1 MAPRFVETYAA
12 MHPSPMTSGLQWME
26 DARGELAF
34 LSSRRN
40 LTFWME
46 YLENQWVE
54 ARNWSY
60 SNFSVAAVS
69 FEGAPAP
76 PSLTVQLLVVGILL
90 GVLQCL
96 AVGCHRRHILN
107 RYAQSKKI

>member
-1 MAPRFVETYAA
+1 
-12 MHPSPMTSGLQWME
+12 MHPSPMTSGLQWMG
-26 DARGELAF
+26 DHDDLHSW
-34 LSSRRN
+34 LQSRKN
-40 LTFWME
+40 FTLWAE
-46 YLENQWVE
+46 YLGNHWME
-54 ARNWSY
+54 ARNWNY

-69 FEGAPAP
+69 FEGAPVP

-90 GVLQCL
+90 GALQCL